1 MKKRFAVL
9 WICILVLALTGCK
22 KTQVQQPDPTQ
33 PSVPQ
38 ATPAPTPTPE
48 DKPDDTP
55 TVTDNPALTV
65 MLGIWE
71 QFEGD
76 KDVYIGGSSTDYR
89 LATPW
94 QVPLSDKDFLQGAL
108 FLSEEQIPKVK
119 AAASLMHSL
128 NTNNLTV
135 GAVSLEEDVDFE
147 AFATEV
153 KDRILQNQ
161 WVCGRPGG
169 LRILKVES
177 CLLILYGSGS
187 YSGSFVDA
195 LNEAYP
201 EAEVLCRETI

>member
-1 MKKRFAVL
+1 MNKIFAF
-9 WICILVLALTGCK
+9 ILAACLLFAFAGCEGEK
-22 KTQVQQPDPTQ
+22 QTDPTQ
-33 PSVPQ
+33 PPIPQ
-38 ATPAPTPTPE
+38 ETPGQGQE
-48 DKPDDTP
+48 N
-55 TVTDNPALTV
+55 VTDNPALTV

-76 KDVYIGGSSTDYR
+76 KNVYIGGSSTDYR

-94 QVPLSDKDFLQGAL
+94 QVPLLDKDFLQGAL
-108 FLSEEQIPKVK
+108 FLSEEQVPKVK

-135 GAVSLEEDVDFE
+135 GAVALEEGVDFK

-169 LRILKVES
+169 MRIVKVEEY
-177 CLLILYGSGS
+177 LLILYGSGS

>member
-1 MKKRFAVL
+1 MRKCLTALLICAILFAL
-9 WICILVLALTGCK
+9 SGCK
-22 KTQVQQPDPTQ
+22 KAPVQQPDPTQ

-38 ATPAPTPTPE
+38 ATPVPTPTPE
-48 DKPDDTP
+48 DEPDDTP
-55 TVTDNPALTV
+55 TATDNPALTV
-65 MLGIWE
+65 MLRIWE

-94 QVPLSDKDFLQGAL
+94 QVLLSDKDFLQGAL
-108 FLSEEQIPKVK
+108 FLSEAQVPKVK

-135 GAVSLEEDVDFE
+135 GAIALEEGVDFE
-147 AFATEV
+147 AFAAKV

-169 LRILKVES
+169 MRIVKVEE

-187 YSGSFVDA
+187 YSSSFVEA

-201 EAEVLCRETI
+201 EAEVLYQETI